1 MGAETATK
9 LQTLLADYRNTLAIK
24 QGKVSSPLIDFAF
37 APQKVA
43 NEGFKPL
50 VREARFDL
58 SELAIVTY
66 LQAKQWGKPY
76 VLMPVVVVGRDQH
89 HTIFYNSERGPLAPA
104 DLKGKRVGVR
114 AYSQTTGA
122 WLRGILEHDY
132 GVDAG
137 DIEWVTYED
146 PHVAEYVDPPGI
158 ERAPAGKSPQAML
171 LAGEIDAAILG
182 EVAGDARLKTLI
194 PDARQAARDWTRK
207 HDAVP
212 VNHML
217 VIRQELARSRPDLLQ
232 EIVRLFAESKRL
244 GDKPAD
250 TERDSIPIGIEP
262 SRKSLELIIDYSLEQ
277 RLITTRFSV
286 DELFDDSTR
295 KLGA

>member
-1 MGAETATK
+1 MSVETATR
-9 LQTLLADYRNTLAIK
+9 LQTLLADYPNTLAIK
-24 QGKVSSPLIDFAF
+24 QGVVSSPLIEFAF
-37 APQKVA
+37 AAQTVA

-58 SELAIVTY
+58 GELAIVTY

-89 HTIFYNSERGPLAPA
+89 HTLFYNSDRGTLTPA

-114 AYSQTTGA
+114 AYSQTTGG
-122 WLRGILEHDY
+122 WLRGILKHEY
-132 GVDAG
+132 GVDAA
-137 DIEWVTYED
+137 DIKWITYED
-146 PHVAEYVDPPGI
+146 PHVAEYVDPVGI

-182 EVAGDARLKTLI
+182 EVAGDPRLKTVI
-194 PDARQAARDWTRK
+194 PDARQAARDWTRQ

-217 VIRQELARSRPDLLQ
+217 VIRQELSRARPDLLQ
-232 EIVRLFAESKRL
+232 EIVRLFAESKRQ
-244 GDKPAD
+244 GAKPAD
-250 TERDSIPIGIEP
+250 TERDSIPMGVEP
-262 SRKSLELIIDYSLEQ
+262 NRKSLELIIAYSFEQ
-277 RLITTRFSV
+277 GLINRRFTV
-286 DELFDDSTR
+286 DELFDDNTR